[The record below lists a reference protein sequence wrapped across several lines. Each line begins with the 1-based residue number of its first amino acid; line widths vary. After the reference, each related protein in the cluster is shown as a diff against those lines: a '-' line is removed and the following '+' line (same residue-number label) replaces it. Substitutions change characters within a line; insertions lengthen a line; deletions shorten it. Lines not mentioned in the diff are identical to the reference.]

1 MNTSK
6 DNLEF
11 QIKKQIDEREIAPS
25 RDLWSEI
32 ELQNTMNAQSKFKIN
47 RLLMAAC
54 LILTFS
60 LGTVL
65 YFLSG
70 TSETQPQIV
79 ETAVHSDDQQHI
91 VKEPVRNNVAL
102 ATRESGKKEVKKIAS
117 PQETETISALAVDE
131 KKVILKEAASDKKLF
146 PIQISN
152 PKIIAKT
159 DSAKIPGKKKKYVDP
174 STLLFSVEHKDVIE
188 KTKDGSNVATIEL
201 NAK

>member
-54 LILTFS
+54 LILAFS

-70 TSETQPQIV
+70 SSETQPQIV
-79 ETAVHSDDQQHI
+79 ETAVHSSDQQHI
-91 VKEPVRNNVAL
+91 VKEPVQNNVAL

-117 PQETETISALAVDE
+117 PQETETISALAVEE
-131 KKVILKEAASDKKLF
+131 KKVILKEAASDKKLV

-152 PKIIAKT
+152 PKIIAKA

>member
-1 MNTSK
+1 
-6 DNLEF
+6 
-11 QIKKQIDEREIAPS
+11 
-25 RDLWSEI
+25 
-32 ELQNTMNAQSKFKIN
+32 
-47 RLLMAAC
+47 MAAC

-79 ETAVHSDDQQHI
+79 ETAVHSNDQQHI
-91 VKEPVRNNVAL
+91 VKEPVQNNVAL

-117 PQETETISALAVDE
+117 PQETETISALAIDE
-131 KKVILKEAASDKKLF
+131 KKVIFKEAASDKKLV

-152 PKIIAKT
+152 PKIIAKA

>member
-54 LILTFS
+54 LILAFS

-70 TSETQPQIV
+70 SSETQPQIV
-79 ETAVHSDDQQHI
+79 ETAVHSSDQQHI
-91 VKEPVRNNVAL
+91 VKEPAQNNVAL
-102 ATRESGKKEVKKIAS
+102 ATRENGKKEVKKIAS

-131 KKVILKEAASDKKLF
+131 KKVILKDAASDKKLV

-152 PKIIAKT
+152 PKIIAKA